1 MTAQDITKAAA
12 LRSSSLR
19 STSCPELVPKVRSR
33 RDAESQN
40 LTRREFL
47 TTSCMALPAAAGL
60 SGAATGLGAQRLLA
74 EESPKPKGVPN
85 IDPGY
90 IGPQFFDEREEE
102 ALLEVLESRSPFRF
116 WGKGKPSKVLRFEEN
131 FAKYMGARF
140 GLGVTSGT
148 AALDCAVAGLGIGPG
163 DEVIVPAYTWW
174 SDYTCVV
181 QAGALPVFADIDR
194 TFNLDPKDFERKITA
209 RTKAVIAV
217 HLLGGPCDMDPI
229 METAR
234 KRGVA
239 VLEDCAQCVGGS
251 YRGKILGSLGD
262 VGIYSF
268 QVNKIITSGEG
279 GALVTSDPVIY
290 ERAARFHHMGLIHG
304 VFLDRS
310 GPSRVQTFAG
320 ENFRMS
326 EFTGAVLGAQLSKL
340 DIMLAQL
347 RRNAEAI
354 YDGIETIAGIRLRH
368 RPDPQGDIGYGVYF
382 EMKDKA
388 VRNRCIRELRKRR
401 VPASTLTGSVLLPVE
416 ESVIN
421 KRTRHRDWPSFNS
434 PEGKKIKYGPDSAA
448 QTLGIFDRF
457 VQVRVG
463 AKYTRR
469 INDYIIDAIRQVYNS
484 LAKVS

>member
-1 MTAQDITKAAA
+1 MTTQNVTKACPFDR
-12 LRSSSLR
+12 LRAGSELARLR
-19 STSCPELVPKVRSR
+19 RVSR
-33 RDAESQN
+33 RDTESQN
-40 LTRREFL
+40 LNRREFL
-47 TTSCMALPAAAGL
+47 TTGCMVL
-60 SGAATGLGAQRLLA
+60 SGAGIGLGAQSLLG
-74 EESPKPKGVPN
+74 EESPKPKEMPSIN
-85 IDPGY
+85 PGFV
-90 IGPQFFDEREEE
+90 GPQFFDEREEE

-116 WGKGKPSKVLRFEEN
+116 WGPGKPVKVLRFEES
-131 FAKYMGARF
+131 FGRYMGTQFA
-140 GLGVTSGT
+140 LGVTSGT

-181 QAGALPVFADIDR
+181 HAGALPIFADIDR

-251 YRGKILGSLGD
+251 YRGKKLGAIGD

-268 QVNKIITSGEG
+268 QINKMITSGEG

-290 ERAARFHHMGLIHG
+290 ERAARFHHMGTMHR
-304 VFLDRS
+304 VFLDRV
-310 GPSRVQTFAG
+310 GASRVQTFAG

-326 EFTGAVLGAQLSKL
+326 EFTGAVLGAQLAKL
-340 DIMLAQL
+340 DSMIAQL

-354 YDGIETIAGIRLRH
+354 YNGIKNLAGTRLRH
-368 RPDPQGDIGYGVYF
+368 RPDLEGDVGYGVYF

-388 VRNRCIRELRKRR
+388 ARDRCIRQLRDLRI
-401 VPASTLTGSVLLPVE
+401 PASTLTGSVLLPIE
-416 ESVIN
+416 ESVMN
-421 KRTRHRDWPSFNS
+421 KRTRHRDWPSFSS
-434 PEGKKIKYGPDSAA
+434 PEGKSIKYGPDSCR
-448 QTLGIFDRF
+448 QTLDIFDRF

-463 AKYTRR
+463 AKYTQR
-469 INDYIIDAIRQVYNS
+469 INDYIIDAIRQVYYS
-484 LAKVS
+484 LA

>member
-1 MTAQDITKAAA
+1 MTTHNVTKNTEA
-12 LRSSSLR
+12 
-19 STSCPELVPKVRSR
+19 
-33 RDAESQN
+33 QN

-47 TTSCMALPAAAGL
+47 TTSCLALSSTGI
-60 SGAATGLGAQRLLA
+60 GLGAQRLLG
-74 EESPKPKGVPN
+74 EENPELVTVSK

-102 ALLEVLESRSPFRF
+102 ALLEVLESGSPFRF
-116 WGKGKPSKVLRFEEN
+116 WGPSKPTKVLRFEEN
-131 FAKYMGARF
+131 FGKYMGTSFA
-140 GLGVTSGT
+140 LGVTSGT

-181 QAGALPVFADIDR
+181 HAGALPVFADIDR
-194 TFNLDPKDFERKITA
+194 TFNLNPKDFERKITP

-229 METAR
+229 LETAR
-234 KRGVA
+234 KHGVA

-251 YRGKILGSLGD
+251 YRGKKLGSIGA

-268 QVNKIITSGEG
+268 QINKMITSGEG
-279 GALVTSDPVIY
+279 GALVTNDPVIY
-290 ERAARFHHMGLIHG
+290 ERAARFHDMGPIRRI
-304 VFLDRS
+304 FTDRA

-340 DIMLAQL
+340 DLMLAQL

-354 YDGIETIAGIRLRH
+354 YNGIRNLGGIRMRQ
-368 RPDPQGDIGYGVYF
+368 RPDPEGDIGYGVYF
-382 EMKDKA
+382 QVKDKA
-388 VRNRCIRELRKRR
+388 VRDRCIQELRKWK

-416 ESVIN
+416 ESIIN
-421 KRTRHRDWPSFNS
+421 KRTRHPNWPSFNS
-434 PEGKKIKYGPDSAA
+434 PEGKKIKYGPDTCR
-448 QTLGIFDRF
+448 QTLQIFDRF

-463 AKYTRR
+463 AKYSQR
-469 INDYIIDAIRQVYNS
+469 INDYIIDAIREVYKS
-484 LAKVS
+484 LM

>member
-1 MTAQDITKAAA
+1 MTT
-12 LRSSSLR
+12 
-19 STSCPELVPKVRSR
+19 
-33 RDAESQN
+33 QN
-40 LTRREFL
+40 LSRREFL
-47 TTSCMALPAAAGL
+47 TTSCMALSGTAAGL
-60 SGAATGLGAQRLLA
+60 GTKRLWGQASLKP
-74 EESPKPKGVPN
+74 EEPPN

-90 IGPQFFDEREEE
+90 IGPQFFDRQEEQ
-102 ALLEVLESRSPFRF
+102 ALLQVLESRSPFRY
-116 WGKGKPSKVLRFEEN
+116 WGPGNPEKVLRFEEN
-131 FAKYMGARF
+131 FTKYMHTRF
-140 GLGVTSGT
+140 ALAVTSGT

-181 QAGALPVFADIDR
+181 HAGALPVFADIDSSL
-194 TFNLDPKDFERKITA
+194 NLDPADFKRKITP

-234 KRGVA
+234 KNSVA

-251 YRGKILGSLGD
+251 FRKKTLGSIGD

-268 QVNKIITSGEG
+268 QVNKMITSGEG
-279 GALVTSDPVIY
+279 GALVTNDPVIY
-290 ERAARFHHMGLIHG
+290 ERSARFHDMGTIRR

-340 DIMLAQL
+340 DSMLAQL
-347 RRNAEAI
+347 RGNARAI
-354 YDGIETIAGIRLRH
+354 YNGIKNLPGISLRY
-368 RPDPQGDIGYGVYF
+368 RPDPDGDIGYGVYF
-382 EMKDKA
+382 ETKDKEA
-388 VRNRCIRELRKRR
+388 RNRCIRQLRQRK
-401 VPASTLTGSVLLPVE
+401 VPASTLTGSVLLPVQ

-421 KRTRHRDWPSFNS
+421 KRARHPNWPSFNS
-434 PEGKKIKYGPDSAA
+434 PEGKKIKYGPDTCR
-448 QTLGIFDRF
+448 QTLDIFDRF

-463 AKYTRR
+463 AKYTQR
-469 INDYIIDAIRQVYNS
+469 INDYIIDAIRSVYNS
-484 LAKVS
+484 LT